1 MKKVLNLSI
10 VLVLLVAL
18 FTVSGL
24 PAADAAK
31 SKNAALKKVV
41 FVVPRSM
48 ECMDDMALWAADYM
62 GYFKEEGIAFEMQQA
77 FGTTDIKMI
86 ATKNAQFGWP
96 SPNLTLASIE
106 QGLPVIS
113 VAQADAVNIFGMA
126 VKTDSGIKTW
136 ADLKGKTIALGDAA
150 WATIAAPTVTA
161 AGLDPK
167 KDIKYIVAGDSRYQ
181 MVSEGKIDALF
192 TWISE
197 YNQLKGQGFKFNY
210 LDGNKVLPVCANSVI
225 TNTAYLKS
233 DPKMVSGFVRAWA
246 KGIYFVKCNPEAATD
261 IVLNKFPA
269 IQISWDG
276 AVGCAYGRI
285 EQAFGTTPEDTES
298 ILNAGI
304 GHHFTDKWQNVI
316 DWAQKTGAIKNK
328 VAISK
333 AFTNKYIDT
342 KWDKAKV
349 EADAKNYKCSS
360 KVYMEAHK
368 K

>member
-1 MKKVLNLSI
+1 MKKVLNLS
-10 VLVLLVAL
+10 VFLVLLLAM
-18 FTVSGL
+18 FTVGGIANSAG
-24 PAADAAK
+24 K
-31 SKNAALKKVV
+31 SKNAPLKKVV

-62 GYFKEEGIAFEMQQA
+62 GYFKQEGIAFDMQQA

-96 SPNLTLASIE
+96 SPNLLLASIE

-126 VKTDSGIKTW
+126 VRSDSGIKTW
-136 ADLKGKTIALGDAA
+136 ADLKGKTVALGDAA

-167 KDIKYIVAGDSRYQ
+167 KDVKYIVAGDSRYQ
-181 MVSEGKIDALF
+181 MVAEGKIDALF

-197 YNQLKGQGFKFNY
+197 YNQLKGQGFKFIY

-225 TNTAYLKS
+225 TNTDYLKS
-233 DPKMVSGFVRAWA
+233 NPQMIKGFVRAWA
-246 KGIYFVKCNPEAATD
+246 KGIYFVKSNPEAAAD

-269 IQISWDG
+269 IQISWEG
-276 AVGCAYGRI
+276 AVGCANGRV
-285 EQAFGTTPEDTES
+285 EQAFGTTEEDAKS
-298 ILNAGI
+298 ILKAGI
-304 GHHFTDKWQNVI
+304 GHHFPDKWQNVI

-328 VAISK
+328 VAINK
-333 AFTNKYIDT
+333 AFTNKFIDT

-349 EADAKNYKCSS
+349 AADAKNYKCTS
-360 KVYMEAHK
+360 KVYQDAHK
-368 K
+368 N